1 MENKMGYGRRD
12 ISDNILNILKKKNIS
27 IDEFSRLMKI
37 SLKDAGRVLD
47 GRVIL
52 SDDSINK
59 VIHVLNISEDDLY
72 SECNR
77 AHYRHEFED
86 DKNRN
91 LIMNIID
98 MYINL
103 KEKEAI

>member
-1 MENKMGYGRRD
+1 MGYSRRD
-12 ISDNILNILKKKNIS
+12 ISDNISTILKKKDVS
-27 IDEFSRLMKI
+27 TEEFSRLMGV
-37 SLKDAGRVLD
+37 SMKDAGRVLD

-52 SDDSINK
+52 SDDSLNRIINA
-59 VIHVLNISEDDLY
+59 LNINEEELY
-72 SECNR
+72 TECNR

-91 LIMNIID
+91 EIMNIID

-103 KEKEAI
+103 KEKEAIR